1 MKPLEVI
8 IIDDG
13 SHDDNAEKIINSYC
27 GHSDI
32 PIKFFKKENGGPS
45 SARNFG
51 IKSAKGEFIAF
62 VDADDELLIDS
73 IEWRQKKLESVGK
86 DYASIFC
93 SAINCFRNKKNK
105 NENVV
110 EINGSIDGSLVGR
123 KNGIPGG
130 SPFQFFRSEILNEV
144 DGFDEHLKFNEDF
157 ELILRISK
165 KWKFLGVNKPGF
177 IRHIRKDSWSNANP
191 NIAYF
196 GVEEFLKIAKS
207 KNLLLST
214 EISKRKKENRLTL
227 VKKLVINGS
236 KISEVIPYV
245 VDAFE
250 IKKPQNF
257 KEFILFY
264 IGIIYTKIYLSK
276 EK

>member
-27 GHSDI
+27 GYSDI

-86 DYASIFC
+86 DYASVFC
-93 SAINCFRNKKNK
+93 SWINCYRNVKNK
-105 NENVV
+105 NENIV
-110 EINGSIDGSLVGR
+110 EVDGSIDGNLVGC
-123 KNGIPGG
+123 KNGTPGG
-130 SPFQFFRSEILNEV
+130 SPCHFFRAEVLNEV
-144 DGFDEHLKFNEDF
+144 DGFDEDLKFNEDF

-165 KWKFLGVNKPGF
+165 KWKFLGINKPGF
-177 IRHIRKDSWSNANP
+177 IRHIRKDSWSNADP
-191 NIAYF
+191 NISYY
-196 GVEEFLKIAKS
+196 GVEEFLKTAKA
-207 KNLLLST
+207 KNLLLCS
-214 EISKRKKENRLTL
+214 EISKRKKENRLR
-227 VKKLVINGS
+227 KRIKINIRNS
-236 KISEVIPYV
+236 
-245 VDAFE
+245 
-250 IKKPQNF
+250 
-257 KEFILFY
+257 
-264 IGIIYTKIYLSK
+264 
-276 EK
+276 

>member
-13 SHDDNAEKIINSYC
+13 SHDDYAEKITSSFRD
-27 GHSDI
+27 HTDI
-32 PIKFFKKENGGPS
+32 PIKFLKKENGGPS

-51 IKSAKGEFIAF
+51 INIAKGEFIAF

-86 DYASIFC
+86 DYASVFC
-93 SAINCFRNKKNK
+93 STINCYRNKKNK

-110 EINGSIDGSLVGR
+110 ETNGSIDGSLVGR

-130 SPFQFFRSEILNEV
+130 SPFQFFRREVLNEV
-144 DGFDEHLKFNEDF
+144 DGFDEHLKYNEDF

-165 KWKFLGVNKPGF
+165 KWKFLGINKPGF
-177 IRHIRKDSWSNANP
+177 IRHLRKDSWSNADP
-191 NIAYF
+191 NIAYY
-196 GVEEFLKIAKS
+196 GVEEFLKIAKR
-207 KNLLLST
+207 KNLLSSI

-227 VKKLVINGS
+227 VKKLVLSGS
-236 KISEVIPYV
+236 KISQVIPYIEE
-245 VDAFE
+245 AFK
-250 IKKPQNF
+250 IIKPQNF
-257 KEFILFY
+257 KEYILFY
-264 IGIIYTKIYLSK
+264 IGIIYTKIYRF
-276 EK
+276 